1 MRAWLFLVMI
11 ATLGSPAW
19 AQTLGFAR
27 IEARTTWQEQQ
38 DTRWEKRAYYSGLI
52 KLSPNDR
59 KSKARLMS
67 YFNEGVVQPMGKR
80 SIKLE
85 YTDADITIFPVGYTY
100 KDAKQGNEDLAGH
113 QRVDQRNG
121 TAIYSFVWNPASTT
135 ANEKTAQP
143 KRVWAAKPGPAGESA
158 PFAIMDKSG
167 AQTTTGPSQSKEQI
181 WAYCA
186 IDVRGKDKKGQ
197 PFLRQ
202 YVSEIVPISRK
213 DYDAYYTVA
222 ESEIKK
228 TIWKYFASTVVEGAK
243 ARGEVIEQP
252 YDSSIEY
259 GCNVDSYGGSWRYR
273 EKSLLAQP
281 RQTIMDF
288 AKQTNK
294 ALYIFRWD
302 PSGANAAKDLAREKA
317 RKGAALPK

>member
-11 ATLGSPAW
+11 AALAGPAA

-27 IEARTTWQEQQ
+27 IEVRASWQEQK

-52 KLSPNDR
+52 KLDPNDR
-59 KSKARLMS
+59 KSKARLIS
-67 YFNEGVVQPMGKR
+67 YFNEGVVAPMKKR

-85 YTDADITIFPVGYTY
+85 YSDADIAIMPVGYNY
-100 KDAKQGNEDLAGH
+100 KDARQGNEDLAGH
-113 QRVDQRNG
+113 QGVDKRNG
-121 TAIYSFVWNPASTT
+121 TAIYTFIWNPKSTT

-143 KRVWAAKPGPAGESA
+143 KRAWAAKPGPVDESA
-158 PFAIMDKSG
+158 PFTILDKSA
-167 AQTTTGPSQSKEQI
+167 AQTAAGASQSKEQI

-197 PFLRQ
+197 PFHRQ
-202 YVSEIVPISRK
+202 YVSEIVPMSRK
-213 DYDAYYTVA
+213 IYDTHYTAA

-228 TIWKYFASTVVEGAK
+228 IVWKYFAATVVEGAK
-243 ARGEVIEQP
+243 ARGEVIDQP
-252 YDSSIEY
+252 YDSGIEY

-281 RQTIMDF
+281 RQTIMDY

-294 ALYIFRWD
+294 ALYMFRWD
-302 PSGANAAKDLAREKA
+302 PSSANAQKDLAREKA
-317 RKGAALPK
+317 RKGPGLP